1 MCSNDKLNIKIKS
14 CDNTKNRFRINS
26 SINARRDR
34 LTEIIYSK
42 TRQMFAIDEP
52 IQLSATYKK
61 NTIIMDGTVSDF
73 AKIDF
78 VEDVID
84 TNNIVDYIY
93 SKII

>member
-1 MCSNDKLNIKIKS
+1 MYFTGKLKISIKS
-14 CDNTKNRFRINS
+14 YDHDSNNFRINS
-26 SINARRDR
+26 SINTRKER

-52 IQLSATYKK
+52 IKLIATYKK
-61 NTIIMDGTVSDF
+61 NTLIMEGTVSDF
-73 AKIDF
+73 ANINF
-78 VEDVID
+78 VEDIID

>member
-1 MCSNDKLNIKIKS
+1 MCSNDKIDIKIKS
-14 CDNTKNRFRINS
+14 NRNHFTINS
-26 SINARRDR
+26 SINAKKDR

-42 TRQMFAIDEP
+42 TRQMFELDET

-73 AKIDF
+73 AKINF

-84 TNNIVDYIY
+84 TINQTME
-93 SKII
+93 

>member
-14 CDNTKNRFRINS
+14 CDNIKNRFRINS
-26 SINARRDR
+26 SINARKDC

-52 IQLSATYKK
+52 IKLIATYKK
-61 NTIIMDGTVSDF
+61 NIIVMDGTVSDF

>member
-1 MCSNDKLNIKIKS
+1 MYFTGKLKISIKS
-14 CDNTKNRFRINS
+14 YDHDSNNFRINS
-26 SINARRDR
+26 SINARKDR

-42 TRQMFAIDEP
+42 TRQMFELDET

-73 AKIDF
+73 AKINF
-78 VEDVID
+78 VEDIID